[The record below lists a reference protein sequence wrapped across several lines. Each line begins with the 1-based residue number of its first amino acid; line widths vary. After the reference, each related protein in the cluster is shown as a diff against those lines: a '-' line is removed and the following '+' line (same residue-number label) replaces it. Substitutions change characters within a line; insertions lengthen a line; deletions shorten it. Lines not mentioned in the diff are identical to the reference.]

1 MNVSE
6 EKISVHM
13 TVSVQHSCRGAG
25 SVLFEDPHS
34 SRILAQGAILGL
46 VSSGIYDSLS
56 LERLGLGM
64 QTPCKDESDGEPVG
78 KGSPGS
84 SGPLGLGW
92 NPVRDP
98 RKRLIQRKTWRFH
111 I

>member
-13 TVSVQHSCRGAG
+13 TVSVQHSCR
-25 SVLFEDPHS
+25 VLGLCSLRTLTVPEFWHKEPF
-34 SRILAQGAILGL
+34 LGL

-56 LERLGLGM
+56 LECLGLGM
-64 QTPCKDESDGEPVG
+64 QTPCKDESDGEPME